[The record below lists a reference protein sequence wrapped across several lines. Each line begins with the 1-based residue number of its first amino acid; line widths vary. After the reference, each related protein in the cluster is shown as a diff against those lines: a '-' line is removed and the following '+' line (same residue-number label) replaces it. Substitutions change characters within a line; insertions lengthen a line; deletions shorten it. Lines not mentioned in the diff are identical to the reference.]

1 MAKILIAD
9 SIADTGIELLS
20 DRHEIIYSTDLSED
34 ALIAALKGVQALLV
48 RSQTQVTAHVIKQ
61 SPDLEIIGRAGVGV
75 DNIDLDA
82 ATQQGITVVNAPLS
96 NTTSTAE
103 HAFALILSVAR
114 HIPQAHHSL
123 KNGEWARSKYAGI
136 ELSGQTLG
144 IVGLGRIGSEVARK
158 AHAFNMEIIAYDPFV
173 TSDRANQLGVQLL
186 GFDSLLE
193 QSDFLT
199 LHTAL
204 HDGTRNLLSTEEFKK
219 MKKTALIINAA
230 RGPLVDEVALYAA
243 IDAGEIAGAAIDVF
257 SEEPAVD
264 NILTSSDKIIVT
276 PHLAASTVA
285 AQTRAAVETAEQLI
299 DFFDGKSPRFSVNVP
314 LVDEDTMSI
323 ISPFIDCAELAGSVA
338 VQLVKEG
345 VATVRI
351 EYRGAIANYNTSP
364 LRAAVIMG
372 ILQSVTEDKV
382 TMVNAN
388 AMAEIHGLDIKE
400 DSGPALEPF
409 ASQIIVS
416 IFGNA
421 GEAESVTTTHTSGGP
436 RIVGIGS
443 YDVEIISYKGHLL
456 AIENIDRPGK
466 IGHVATLLG
475 TWGININAMSVAAGR
490 EKFALML
497 LTIERSLTEDEIT
510 FVRELEDIE
519 TVRQIELS

>member
-9 SIADTGIELLS
+9 SISNVGITLLS
-20 DRHEIIYSTDLSED
+20 ECHEIISRTDLSENSLIE
-34 ALIAALKGVQALLV
+34 ALDGVQALLI
-48 RSQTQVTAHVIKQ
+48 RSQTQVTARVIKN

-75 DNIDLDA
+75 DNIDIDA

-103 HAFALILSVAR
+103 HAFALILSAAR
-114 HIPQAHHSL
+114 RIPQAHHSL
-123 KNGEWARSKYAGI
+123 QNGEWARSRYAGI
-136 ELSGQTLG
+136 ELSGQVLG

-158 AHAFNMEIIAYDPFV
+158 ARAFNMEIVAYDPFV

-186 GFDSLLE
+186 DFDSLLA

-204 HDGTRNLLSTEEFKK
+204 HDGTRNLLSTQEFEK
-219 MKKTALIINAA
+219 MKESALIINAA
-230 RGPLVDEVALYAA
+230 RGPLIDEEALYNAVES
-243 IDAGEIAGAAIDVF
+243 GQIAGAAIDVF

-276 PHLAASTVA
+276 PHLAASTSA
-285 AQTRAAVETAEQLI
+285 AQNRAAIETAEQII
-299 DFFDGKSPRFSVNVP
+299 DFFDGKSPRFAVNAP

-323 ISPFIDCAELAGSVA
+323 ISPFVDCAELAGSIA
-338 VQLVKEG
+338 IQLVTG
-345 VATVRI
+345 GIATVRI

-364 LRAAVIMG
+364 LRAAVIIG
-372 ILQSVTEDKV
+372 ILQFITEDKV

-400 DSGPALEPF
+400 DSGPAFEPF

-416 IFGNA
+416 IFGSD
-421 GEAESVTTTHTSGGP
+421 GDGESVTTTHTSGGP

-443 YDVEIISYKGHLL
+443 YDVEIISYEGHLL
-456 AIENIDRPGK
+456 AIENIDLPGK
-466 IGHVATLLG
+466 IGRVATLLG

-497 LTIERSLTEDEIT
+497 LTIERSLTEEEII
-510 FVRELEDIE
+510 FIRDLEDIE